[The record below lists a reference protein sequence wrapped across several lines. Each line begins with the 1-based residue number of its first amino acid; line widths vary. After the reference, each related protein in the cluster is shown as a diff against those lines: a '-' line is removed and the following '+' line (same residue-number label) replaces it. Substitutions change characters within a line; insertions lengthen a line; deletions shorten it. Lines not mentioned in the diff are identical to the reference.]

1 MTPDHLASPELGHLL
16 TAGGIT
22 FCAVGIRHFIKSAW
36 HHDYGDMRFKWRYVF
51 EKYRPALPMPRY
63 VADPDIDPGRQLE
76 EPMDGVDS
84 EILRRDRDRDRD
96 RMQRSKPYD
105 WAWEGSCANPWKE
118 N

>member
-22 FCAVGIRHFIKSAW
+22 FCAVGVRHFIKSAW
-36 HHDYGDMRFKWRYVF
+36 HHDYGDLKFRWRYVL
-51 EKYRPALPMPRY
+51 ERYRPALPMPSITH
-63 VADPDIDPGRQLE
+63 PDINPGRQLE
-76 EPMDGVDS
+76 KPMDGIDS
-84 EILRRDRDRDRD
+84 DVLRRVQPQAR
-96 RMQRSKPYD
+96 KPYD